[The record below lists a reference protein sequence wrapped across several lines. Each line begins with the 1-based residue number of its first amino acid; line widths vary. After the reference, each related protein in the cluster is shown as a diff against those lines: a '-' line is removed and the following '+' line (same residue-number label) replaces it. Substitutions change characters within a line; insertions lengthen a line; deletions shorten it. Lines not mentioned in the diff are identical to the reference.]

1 MTSLPTTT
9 TAWRLQT
16 RGSPATELKLDK
28 DVPIPELKPGQALVA
43 IEQAGI
49 NPVDW
54 KIASVLPGIVQN
66 LPRTMGSD
74 FVGRVLSVK
83 APTASAPDDAF
94 LPEVGQKVYGMVHAA
109 SFRGRQG
116 SLCEH
121 TVVPIEGLAPLP
133 PNRLSSEQAAGLGV
147 VGLTAVRME
156 SFAKK
161 GDRVLLLGAST
172 GIGVLLAAMLKSPL
186 VGVSH
191 LVATA
196 SGQKIGELRE
206 RGHIDEFVDY
216 RKEKNVED
224 VLKERYAAASPAAFD
239 VILDCVGSSATQMRC
254 AEFLKKGGTYFNTGA
269 SSIEADNLFWSVI
282 AFLKNAIQTNI
293 LPVWLGGASGVI
305 QGGPLLSRRQDWDR
319 LNSFIE
325 GGYLDPKTDSAFSYN
340 EASKAYERLMT
351 GRAFGKVVVKVKE
364 DVE

>member
-1 MTSLPTTT
+1 
-9 TAWRLQT
+9 
-16 RGSPATELKLDK
+16 
-28 DVPIPELKPGQALVA
+28 
-43 IEQAGI
+43 
-49 NPVDW
+49 
-54 KIASVLPGIVQN
+54 
-66 LPRTMGSD
+66 MGSD

-83 APTASAPDDAF
+83 APTAASDGDF
-94 LPEVGQKVYGMVHAA
+94 VPEVGQKVYGMVHAA

-116 SLCEH
+116 SLTEH

-156 SFAKK
+156 GFAKK
-161 GDRVLLLGAST
+161 GNRVLLLGAST

-196 SGQKIGELRE
+196 SGQKIEELQK
-206 RGHIDEFVDY
+206 RGHIDDFIDY

-224 VLKERYAAASPAAFD
+224 TLKEKYAADSPAAFD
-239 VILDCVGSSATQMRC
+239 VILDCVGSSATQIRC

-293 LPVWLGGASGVI
+293 LPAWCGGASGVI

-325 GGYLDPKTDSAFSYN
+325 GGYLDPKID
-340 EASKAYERLMT
+340 ASFAYADAPKAYEKLMT
-351 GRAFGKVVVKVKE
+351 GRAFGKIVVKVKE
-364 DVE
+364 DTE